1 MKIAHYDTV
10 INYNGQ
16 LWLHEIFVIPF
27 LFNCIFV
34 TKYGFSQPSTNS
46 TVEGGQEVKLIS
58 PVMQQISDKGTYL
71 VAIKS
76 GQSSIST
83 GLNIEILFLNKTS
96 PNLSAPPPNAE
107 SNLSSTEYNKSSGMV
122 IPSVIERTLPVK
134 SYDIIINS
142 SDGQEIWKKVNQV
155 PQGGRGPQTIMMDN
169 YDIGNITIGIT
180 NIVPD
185 PTVVD
190 ILNQNANNTNDF
202 AALNQ
207 TESEL
212 PTDSVK
218 FQTAIVVI

>member
-1 MKIAHYDTV
+1 MKYV
-10 INYNGQ
+10 
-16 LWLHEIFVIPF
+16 LF
-27 LFNCIFV
+27 LSFLITFLLPNM
-34 TKYGFSQPSTNS
+34 GFSQPSTNS
-46 TVEGGQEVKLIS
+46 TVQGGQEVKLIS

-96 PNLSAPPPNAE
+96 PSLSAPPPNAE

-122 IPSVIERTLPVK
+122 IPSVIEKTLPVK
-134 SYDIIINS
+134 SYDITINS
-142 SDGQEIWKKVNQV
+142 SDGQEIWKKANQV
-155 PQGGRGPQTIMMDN
+155 PQGGRGPQTIMLDN

-180 NIVPD
+180 DIVPD

-190 ILNQNANNTNDF
+190 TLNQDANNTNEL

-207 TESEL
+207 TESKL

-218 FQTAIVVI
+218 FQTAILVI